1 VNPPFPSNNQ
11 IPVANQFSTQCTFLG
26 AVQHLFSL
34 LSVPSNTA
42 IIIIMSSFN
51 NSTIKTDDKKQHFDD
66 IYVAE
71 TPVPYKTNIL
81 DKLEYISDNFNREM
95 FDAHILPFL
104 QQPPLRAVV
113 NVVDL
118 CACFGNTTMATV
130 RGMSYDEIRENWKD
144 EVSCMRLQKPPRF
157 DCLVT
162 AVDISASA
170 MAYGKKVGL
179 YDTAIV
185 CNLNDRDSDDFSD
198 TMNALK
204 AADVLICTAAL
215 VYLDLDSIESL
226 VKAFAHNDDGDDKKG
241 YVLVNFLNPFAL
253 EKADQTKRIL
263 LKHLDFCASRA
274 TRHRRMSP
282 LEQENYPG
290 EEWSLLELWVLVRRN
305 TKSK

>member
-1 VNPPFPSNNQ
+1 MSKVNHSN
-11 IPVANQFSTQCTFLG
+11 
-26 AVQHLFSL
+26 
-34 LSVPSNTA
+34 
-42 IIIIMSSFN
+42 
-51 NSTIKTDDKKQHFDD
+51 IKTDDKKQHFDD
-66 IYVAE
+66 IYIAE
-71 TPVPYKTNIL
+71 TPVPYKTLIL

-104 QQPPLRAVV
+104 QPSPQSGVV

-144 EVSCMRLQKPPRF
+144 EVSCMTIQKPPRF
-157 DCLVT
+157 DCHVT
-162 AVDISASA
+162 AVDISAPA
-170 MAYGKKVGL
+170 MAYGEKVGL

-185 CNLNDRDSDDFSD
+185 CNLNHRDSDDFTNAVD
-198 TMNALK
+198 TLK
-204 AADVLICTAAL
+204 KADILICTAAL
-215 VYLDLDSIESL
+215 VYLDLESIEAL
-226 VKAFAHNDDGDDKKG
+226 VEAFARNEDKDG

-263 LKHLDFCASRA
+263 LKHLDFSASRA

-290 EEWSLLELWVLVRRN
+290 EEWSLLELWVLTRRSKN
-305 TKSK
+305 TSK